1 MFIKGDIYIY
11 SVEHK
16 NRRFHFNFCNEAKQV
31 DISTFFRFNLHI
43 PGVHNSVPSNVNF
56 GPMKWQTCYL
66 FRLCIIFPV
75 QNICSLIAYTN
86 IMLCWNT
93 WCSDNMALQ
102 KQVCG
107 NIRDIIA
114 SMIGYSTRH
123 IFDTD
128 SCWFS
133 LSLWLLI
140 PMFALLAYSDAD
152 YPDVHPGWK

>member
-1 MFIKGDIYIY
+1 MSNVTYVHKSNHKSRATLKYYTEYRNFFIKKRSNLLADIVLWSVHKRRYIYIY

-56 GPMKWQTCYL
+56 GPMKWQKCYL

-107 NIRDIIA
+107 NIRDKL
-114 SMIGYSTRH
+114 H
-123 IFDTD
+123 Q
-128 SCWFS
+128 W
-133 LSLWLLI
+133 
-140 PMFALLAYSDAD
+140 
-152 YPDVHPGWK
+152 